1 MIDKDLLKMLGKNK
15 KYVFFA
21 LAAQIVAMLSNTG
34 ITMLICYCI
43 YLLTKQS
50 EANAY
55 IYPIV
60 GLVLAII
67 VRYICSRLIVAAKEK
82 LGREV
87 KKDLRR
93 QIYDKI
99 ITLGA
104 KAEDGIGMAG
114 LTQIS
119 IEGVEQLDLY
129 FSSYLPQFFYAMISP
144 FLLFAICVFLDWPT
158 ALVLICCVPLIPIS
172 IIAVS
177 KYAKKIFAK
186 YWGKY
191 ISMGDT
197 FLDSV
202 QGLRD
207 LKIFQADEKQH
218 GKINESAEEFRKI
231 TMKVL
236 VMQLASTTI
245 MDLVA
250 YGGAGAGIAIAI
262 WGMTSR
268 GLDPIICLFLCLVSV
283 EFFLPLRAF
292 GSAFHVAMNGL
303 SAGKKILTL
312 LALPDPVWGK
322 DEVENT
328 DIEFKN
334 VTFSYNGERNVIENL
349 NLDFPSHGFVAIVG
363 ESGCGKSTIVN
374 LISGLLRPQSG
385 EITVGG
391 KKLESLSRENWYQTL
406 GIVSYD
412 TYLFNESILS
422 NFKLAK
428 QNATDEEIYSALKKV
443 NLYDFVKEEGGLDKI
458 INEDSGNISGGQRQ
472 RLCLAI
478 ALVADKKVY
487 IFDEAT
493 SNIDVDSE
501 KIIMDN
507 VHELA
512 KEKNVIVISHRLEN
526 VVRADKIYYLEE
538 GQIQEEGT
546 HEDLMKKESGYQKL
560 YFAQKELESGYLR
573 EATL

>member
-1 MIDKDLLKMLGKNK
+1 MIDKNLIKMLGKNK
-15 KYVFFA
+15 KYVFYA
-21 LAAQIVAMLSNTG
+21 LICQIVAMLANTS
-34 ITMLICYCI
+34 ITLLICYCI
-43 YLLTKQS
+43 HLLTKKS
-50 EANAY
+50 EASSY
-55 IYPIV
+55 ILPII
-60 GLVLAII
+60 GLVVAII
-67 VRYICSRLIVAAKEK
+67 IRYLCSRLIVLAKEK

-129 FSSYLPQFFYAMISP
+129 FSNYLPQFFYAMISP

-207 LKIFQADEKQH
+207 LKIFQADERQH
-218 GKINESAEEFRKI
+218 KKINESAEEFRKI

-250 YGGAGAGIAIAI
+250 YGGAGAGIAITI

-303 SAGKKILTL
+303 SAGKKILSL
-312 LALPDPVWGK
+312 LDLPNPIWGTE
-322 DEVENT
+322 EVEDT

-334 VTFSYNGERNVIENL
+334 VTFSYNGERNVIENMDL
-349 NLDFPSHGFVAIVG
+349 QFKSHGFVAIVG
-363 ESGCGKSTIVN
+363 ESGSGKSTIVN
-374 LISGLLRPQSG
+374 LISGVIRPQLG

-391 KKLESLSRENWYQTL
+391 KKLDSLSRENWYQNL

-412 TYLFNESILS
+412 TYLFNDTILS
-422 NFKLAK
+422 NFRLAK
-428 QNATDEEIYSALKKV
+428 KDVTDEEIYSALKKV

-478 ALVADKKVY
+478 ALVSDKRIY

-493 SNIDVDSE
+493 SNIDIESE
-501 KIIMDN
+501 RIIMDN
-507 VHELA
+507 IHELA
-512 KEKNVIVISHRLEN
+512 EEKNVIVISHRLEN
-526 VVRADKIYYLEE
+526 VVHADKIYYLED
-538 GQIQEEGT
+538 GHIVEEGS
-546 HEDLMKKESGYQKL
+546 HENLMKNKSGYEKL
-560 YFAQKELESGYLR
+560 YSSQKELENGYLR
-573 EATL
+573 EAAL